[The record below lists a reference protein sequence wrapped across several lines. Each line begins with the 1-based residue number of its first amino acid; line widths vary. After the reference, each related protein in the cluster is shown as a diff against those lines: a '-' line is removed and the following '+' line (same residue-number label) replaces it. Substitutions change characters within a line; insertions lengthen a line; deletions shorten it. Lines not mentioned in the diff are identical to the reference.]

1 MNSFSFVL
9 THAFIECSYDIVKDV
24 AKTELNWR
32 ISRNEL
38 FTSDWDVYF
47 AELGIDSDMLA
58 QMKPWQ
64 KINHFPAMYLIA
76 RKTFLGK
83 NLKKL

>member
-1 MNSFSFVL
+1 VSKNINFSC
-9 THAFIECSYDIVKDV
+9 E
-24 AKTELNWR
+24 
-32 ISRNEL
+32 
-38 FTSDWDVYF
+38 WDVF
-47 AELGIDSDMLA
+47 WADLGVVSEMLSL
-58 QMKPWQ
+58 MKPYQ

>member
-9 THAFIECSYDIVKDV
+9 TQAFIECSYDIVKDV
-24 AKTELNWR
+24 AKAELNWR